1 MIEIFVT
8 VWLGTGGFGDKT
20 IVKSLSQKVMI
31 DLAKHKS
38 CKQVIIDETELTKEQ
53 LDYNALLYVCDYPYP
68 KKND

>member
-1 MIEIFVT
+1 
-8 VWLGTGGFGDKT
+8 
-20 IVKSLSQKVMI
+20 MI